1 MTGRWAALVLF
12 CVLLLLPSL
21 GAAPAQ
27 AQVRLKDLV
36 EFDGVRGNDLLGYG
50 LVVGLNGTG
59 DGMRNAPFTEEIMVS
74 ILERLG
80 INVTGEEFRPRN
92 VAAVIVT
99 ATLPPFARAGAR
111 IDVSISAIGDA
122 SSLHGGT
129 LVMTP
134 LNGADGQIYAVAQ
147 GNVIA
152 GGVSVGG
159 KAAQETR
166 GVPTSGSI
174 PFGARVEREV
184 DFELSSLATLR
195 LSLRTPDFSTA
206 EQVETAVNAALRRRA
221 ARMLDAGTVEIDIAA
236 SGVSSVAHVIARIE
250 NVQIAPE
257 MRARVVMDQR
267 SGTIVIG
274 QDVRISRV
282 AVAQGA
288 LTLRVEE
295 APLVV
300 QPNPFADGQA
310 VVVPRSTVGIE
321 DRVSA
326 NLAEVDGG
334 TTLSEVVAGLSALG
348 VGPRDLIDI
357 LSTIHAAGALHAEL
371 IVR

>member
-1 MTGRWAALVLF
+1 MSIKRFFWAI
-12 CVLLLLPSL
+12 LLPFLTLCSVSS
-21 GAAPAQ
+21 AQ
-27 AQVRLKDLV
+27 AQIRLKDLV
-36 EFDGVRGNDLLGYG
+36 EFDGVRGNDLVGYG

-59 DGMRNAPFTEEIMVS
+59 DGMRNAPFTEEIMIS

-80 INVTGEEFRPRN
+80 INVTGEQFRPRN

-99 ATLPPFARAGAR
+99 AALPPFSRAGAR
-111 IDVSISAIGDA
+111 VDVSISAIGDA

-134 LNGADGQIYAVAQ
+134 LDGADGQIYAVAQ

-152 GGVSVGG
+152 GGVSVVGQ
-159 KAAQETR
+159 AAQEVR

-184 DFELSSLATLR
+184 DFALGSLSTLR
-195 LSLRTPDFSTA
+195 LALRQADFSTA
-206 EQVETAVNAALRRRA
+206 EQIENEINRALKTRV
-221 ARMLDAGTVEIDIAA
+221 ARMTDAGTVELDVASAA
-236 SGVSSVAHVIARIE
+236 LPSVAHLISRIE
-250 NVQIAPE
+250 NIVVQPQQK
-257 MRARVVMDQR
+257 ARVVLDQR

-274 QDVRISRV
+274 ESVRIGRV

-295 APLVV
+295 APLAV
-300 QPNPFADGQA
+300 QPNPFSDGQTI
-310 VVVPRSTVGIE
+310 VVPRTAVGIE
-321 DRVSA
+321 DQVTT
-326 NLAEVDGG
+326 NLAEVYAG
-334 TTLSEVVAGLSALG
+334 TDLSEIVAGLSALG

-357 LSTIHAAGALHAEL
+357 LTAIHAAGALHAEL
-371 IVR
+371 VIR

>member
-1 MTGRWAALVLF
+1 MTSVSVVRVLVAALACL
-12 CVLLLLPSL
+12 CL
-21 GAAPAQ
+21 GSQVAAQ
-27 AQVRLKDLV
+27 IRLKDLV

-80 INVTGEEFRPRN
+80 INVTGEQFRPRN

-99 ATLPPFARAGAR
+99 ASLPPFARAGGR
-111 IDVSISAIGDA
+111 VDVAISAIGDA

-147 GNVIA
+147 GSVIA
-152 GGVSVGG
+152 GGVSVTGQ
-159 KAAQETR
+159 AAQEVR
-166 GVPTSGSI
+166 GVPTSGTI

-184 DFELSSLATLR
+184 EFALASLSTVRLALR
-195 LSLRTPDFSTA
+195 QADFSTA
-206 EQVETAVNAALRRRA
+206 EQIELVINGALQRRA
-221 ARMLDAGTVEIDIAA
+221 ARMIDSGTVELDVAA
-236 SGVSSVAHVIARIE
+236 SGFGSVAHVLSRIE
-250 NVQIAPE
+250 NLAVQPE
-257 MRARVVMDQR
+257 QKAKVVLDQR

-274 QDVRISRV
+274 EDVRIGRV

-300 QPNPFADGQA
+300 QPSPFTDGQP
-310 VVVPRSTVGIE
+310 VVVPRTATDIE
-321 DRVSA
+321 DRITT
-326 NLAEVDGG
+326 NLAEVNGG
-334 TTLSEVVAGLSALG
+334 TDLSEIVAGLSALG

-357 LSTIHAAGALHAEL
+357 LTTIHAAGALHAEL
-371 IVR
+371 IIR

>member
-1 MTGRWAALVLF
+1 MSRTCILLRLF
-12 CVLLLLPSL
+12 VLLFSICV
-21 GAAPAQ
+21 GSTAQ
-27 AQVRLKDLV
+27 AQIRLKDLV
-36 EFDGVRGNDLLGYG
+36 EFDGVRGNDLVGYG

-80 INVTGEEFRPRN
+80 INVTGEQFRPRN

-99 ATLPPFARAGAR
+99 AALPPFARAGAR
-111 IDVSISAIGDA
+111 VDVSISAIGDA

-152 GGVSVGG
+152 GGVSVTGQ
-159 KAAQETR
+159 AAQEVR
-166 GVPTSGSI
+166 GVPTAGSI

-184 DFELSSLATLR
+184 DFSLSSLSTLR
-195 LSLRTPDFSTA
+195 LALRQADFSTA
-206 EQVETAVNAALRRRA
+206 ERIEQAINSDLQRRV
-221 ARMLDAGTVEIDIAA
+221 ARMTDSGTIELDVAA
-236 SGVSSVAHVIARIE
+236 TGLSSAAHVISRIE
-250 NVQIAPE
+250 NIAVQPQQK
-257 MRARVVMDQR
+257 ARVVLDQR

-274 QDVRISRV
+274 EDVRIGRV

-300 QPNPFADGQA
+300 QPNPFTDGQA
-310 VVVPRSTVGIE
+310 VVVPRTAAGIE
-321 DRVSA
+321 DRVTT
-326 NLAEVDGG
+326 NLAEVAGG
-334 TTLSEVVAGLSALG
+334 TDLSEIVAGLSALG

-357 LSTIHAAGALHAEL
+357 LTTIHAAGALHAEL